1 MRFALI
7 PGAVTMA
14 VLSSLA
20 PAGASAAPPAQVLAR
35 VAEHVPHV
43 VIVRYSDAAK
53 TQSPARRAVE
63 RLAGLEARI
72 GTVQANGA
80 EIVRV
85 KGDAVKAA
93 AAFVKSGL
101 VDYAEPD
108 FVMHATATPNDT
120 RFSELYGL
128 YNANDAD
135 MDAPEGWDAA
145 GLAGFPST
153 GGVKV
158 GIVDTGIDA
167 NHEDLVGKRVDCGG
181 VTSFPF
187 LGILGGNAAITD
199 GSKCTDD
206 NDHGSHVAG
215 TIAAIANNGKGVAG
229 VAFNSSLAICK
240 ALDSGGSGSTT
251 GVANCITYLKNKGAK
266 VISLSLGG
274 GASSTLQAAVQNAWA
289 GGNGAVI
296 VAAAGNDGNTALNYP
311 AAYPEVV
318 SVAATD
324 SNEQH
329 ASFSNV
335 NSDVEISAA
344 GVNVLSVKRG
354 GGYVVLSGT
363 SMATPHVAGV
373 VALIRFHNPT
383 WTAAQARTKLD
394 ASVDDLGAPGR
405 DATFGF
411 GRVNLAKAMS

>member
-1 MRFALI
+1 MRKHVTFAAAGFLI
-7 PGAVTMA
+7 LG
-14 VLSSLA
+14 VLSSSGVA
-20 PAGASAAPPAQVLAR
+20 KAAPLSSPLQIVR
-35 VAEHVPHV
+35 EHVPHT
-43 VIVRYSDAAK
+43 VIVKYRDGAA
-53 TQSPARRAVE
+53 SPLRGALE
-63 RLAGLEARI
+63 RLVG
-72 GTVQANGA
+72 VQANLGEVTANHAQILRVGDVGA
-80 EIVRV
+80 ALATLTR
-85 KGDAVKAA
+85 
-93 AAFVKSGL
+93 SPL
-101 VDYAEPD
+101 VEYAEPD
-108 FVMHATATPNDT
+108 LILHALAVPNDPQ
-120 RFSELYGL
+120 FNQLYGL
-128 YNANDAD
+128 NTANDAD

-145 GLAGFPST
+145 GLGAFPST

-167 NHEDLVGKRVDCGG
+167 AHEDLVGKRVDCGG

-187 LGILGGNAAITD
+187 LGLFGGNAAITD

-229 VAFNSSLAICK
+229 VAFNASLSICK
-240 ALDSGGSGSTT
+240 ALDSAGSGSTT
-251 GVANCITYLKNKGAK
+251 GVANCITYLKNKGVK
-266 VISLSLGG
+266 VISMSLGG
-274 GASSTLQAAVQNAWA
+274 GASATLQAAVQGAWNN
-289 GGNGAVI
+289 GNGAVI
-296 VAAAGNDGNTALNYP
+296 VAAAGNDGNSTLNYP

-324 SNEQH
+324 NNDAH

-354 GGYVVLSGT
+354 GGYVTMSGT

-394 ASVDDLGAPGR
+394 ASVNDLGAAGR
-405 DATFGF
+405 DSTFGF
-411 GRVNLAKAMS
+411 GRVNLVKAMS